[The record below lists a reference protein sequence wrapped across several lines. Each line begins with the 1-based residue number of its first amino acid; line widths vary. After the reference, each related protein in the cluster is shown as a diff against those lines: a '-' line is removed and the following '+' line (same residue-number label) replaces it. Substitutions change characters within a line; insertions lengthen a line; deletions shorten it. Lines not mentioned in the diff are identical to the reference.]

1 MKNVPAIG
9 ILTGTGSHGPQSK
22 VKSQKPK
29 VKSQLQW
36 SHHGQKSK
44 VKSLKPEVK
53 SRKSKVKSQRA
64 PWDRTGTGPALIHRN
79 IMILIPAE
87 TPGQYLS
94 FAMFKP

>member
-1 MKNVPAIG
+1 MIG

-29 VKSQLQW
+29 VKSQ
-36 SHHGQKSK
+36 KSTPIESPWAK
-44 VKSLKPEVK
+44 VKSK
-53 SRKSKVKSQRA
+53 KSKVKSQRA
-64 PWDRTGTGPALIHRN
+64 PWDRTGTGPGAGPALIRRN